1 MGPLGGEE
9 KLNVDRTEEAVAGE
23 SATRL
28 AVEIEYCARCNF
40 LPRATWVA
48 HELLHTYGDFVAG
61 LTLVPGHG
69 GIFEVRVD
77 GELLASTKTEGG
89 FPEIR
94 TLKEAI
100 NRRLDEAEVA
110 TLKRHPG
117 KS

>member
-1 MGPLGGEE
+1 
-9 KLNVDRTEEAVAGE
+9 V
-23 SATRL
+23 SADDSQHRL
-28 AVEIEYCARCNF
+28 ALEIEYCARCNF

-48 HELLHTYGDFVAG
+48 QELLHTYGDFVSG

-94 TLKEAI
+94 TLKEAL
-100 NRRLDEAEVA
+100 NLRLDEAEVA
-110 TLKRHPG
+110 SLKRHPR
-117 KS
+117 KP